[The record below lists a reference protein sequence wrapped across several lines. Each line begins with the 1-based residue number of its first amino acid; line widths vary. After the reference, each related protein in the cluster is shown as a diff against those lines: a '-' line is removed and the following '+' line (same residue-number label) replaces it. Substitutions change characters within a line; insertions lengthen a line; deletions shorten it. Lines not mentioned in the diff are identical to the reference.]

1 MTREDLNGK
10 SFAEVE
16 PMLDQEFNDY
26 KTTVDSMMTMDEIL
40 DAEDKLMTEA
50 QEYDSYLDSVEY
62 DLPNGADYGG
72 KHYSRNDIAK
82 VIITSLNKLEVEW
95 SQTLGLFELVELWR
109 KKDLTKMPN
118 KAYDST
124 LRVLNQV
131 KYKGYDEWRDILATN
146 VFLSGCHN
154 SYQLDTGWNV
164 LISEKHNYLMQR
176 AELVRK
182 DNNVIDEQEVVMG
195 GPDM

>member
-10 SFAEVE
+10 TYAEVE
-16 PMLDQEFNDY
+16 PMLDQEFNEY
-26 KTTVDSMMTMDEIL
+26 KAAVDTMNEIDEVIA
-40 DAEDKLMTEA
+40 AEEKLMEEA
-50 QEYDSYLDSVEY
+50 QEYDKYLDTVTYE
-62 DLPNGADYGG
+62 LPNGADYGG

-82 VIITSLNKLEVEW
+82 VIINSLNKLEVEW
-95 SQTLGLFELVELWR
+95 SNTLGLFELVELW
-109 KKDLTKMPN
+109 KNKDLAVIPN

-131 KYKGYDEWRDILATN
+131 KFKGYEEWRDILATN

-154 SYQLDTGWNV
+154 AYQLDTGWNI
-164 LISEKHNYLMQR
+164 LISEKHNYLMSR

-182 DNNVIDEQEVVMG
+182 DNNIIDEQEVVML
-195 GPDM
+195 